1 MAADNGSVT
10 RLGISDTPIQRAWKG
25 IKGCK
30 NYSTPVPI
38 SQAVAECGADYS
50 VRKDSLIRLPEEAVN
65 AIKEGTDYTQFLDLK
80 PKDIIRS
87 HMATVRDDSNI
98 TLGVVGSGYGVVQN
112 AKAFEFIDIITSG
125 RLGGDSPVIETAGV
139 LGVGERMYVTA
150 RMPHNIN
157 IGGGVK
163 DTIEDYIL
171 FTNTHDG
178 SGAVSVLFTPIR
190 VICENTLNMALHEC
204 KNKLIFK
211 HTSKVN
217 ERLDFS
223 EEANLSKAK
232 QVLGLHGLYKQNVEA
247 YLNKLSVDKF
257 TDEQIKETVSNVFLT
272 DAQMKLLKM
281 ANMNIDSVEE
291 ISTRT
296 KNQIQDLRN
305 TIEHG
310 VGQELWKGTK
320 LWVYNGFTSFY
331 NNNKTYKGG
340 AEERFDSLMDGDA
353 YKKCQKVF
361 DLLLAA

>member
-1 MAADNGSVT
+1 MADNNVV
-10 RLGISDTPIQRAWKG
+10 RLRMNDTPVQRAWRDV
-25 IKGCK
+25 KGCQ

-50 VRKDSLIRLPEEAVN
+50 VRKDTLVRLSDDAIK

-80 PKDIIRS
+80 PKDIITS
-87 HMATVRDDSNI
+87 HMATVRDDNDI
-98 TLGVVGSGYGVVQN
+98 TL
-112 AKAFEFIDIITSG
+112 
-125 RLGGDSPVIETAGV
+125 GV

-150 RMPHNIN
+150 RMPHNIQ
-157 IGGGVK
+157 IGGNNK
-163 DTIEDYIL
+163 DVVEDYIL

-178 SGAVSVLFTPIR
+178 SGAVTVLFTPIR
-190 VICENTLNMALHEC
+190 VVCENTLNMALREC

-223 EEANLSKAK
+223 DEENLKKAK

-247 YLNKLSVDKF
+247 YLNNLAQQSF
-257 TDEQIKETVSNVFLT
+257 TDAQIKETVANVFLN

-291 ISTRT
+291 ISTRA
-296 KNQIQDLRN
+296 KNQIQDLRD
-305 TIEHG
+305 TIENG
-310 VGQELWKGTK
+310 VGQEYWRGTK

-331 NNNKTYKGG
+331 NNNKTYKNG
-340 AEERFDSLMDGDA
+340 AEERFNSLIDGDA
-353 YKKCQKVF
+353 YKKCQKAF
-361 DLLLAA
+361 DLLIAA

>member
-1 MAADNGSVT
+1 MADNNVV
-10 RLGISDTPIQRAWKG
+10 RLRMNDTPVRRAWRG
-25 IKGCK
+25 VKGCK

-50 VRKDSLIRLPEEAVN
+50 VRKDTLVRLSDDAIR

-80 PKDIIRS
+80 PKDIITS
-87 HMATVRDDSNI
+87 HMATVRDDNDI

-125 RLGGDSPVIETAGV
+125 RLGGDAPIIETAGV

-150 RMPHNIN
+150 RMPHNIQ
-157 IGGGVK
+157 IGGNNK
-163 DTIEDYIL
+163 DVVEDYIL

-178 SGAVSVLFTPIR
+178 SGAVTVLFTPIR
-190 VICENTLNMALHEC
+190 VVCENTLNMALREC

-223 EEANLSKAK
+223 DEENLKKAK

-247 YLNKLSVDKF
+247 YLNNLAQQSF
-257 TDEQIKETVSNVFLT
+257 TDAQIKETVANVFLN

-291 ISTRT
+291 ISTRA
-296 KNQIQDLRN
+296 KNQIQDLRD
-305 TIEHG
+305 TIENG
-310 VGQELWKGTK
+310 VGQEYWRGTK

-331 NNNKTYKGG
+331 NNNKTYKNG
-340 AEERFDSLMDGDA
+340 AEERFNSLIDGDA
-353 YKKCQKVF
+353 HKKCQKAF
-361 DLLLAA
+361 DLLIAA